1 MKQKLFKHLAAI
13 AAATGTGLAMAQA
26 TGPDMTSLTSS
37 VNFGTVVTA
46 VLAIAA
52 LLAGVYV
59 AIRAA
64 KIVLGMIRGG

>member
-1 MKQKLFKHLAAI
+1 MKQKLFKHLAVI
-13 AAATGTGLAMAQA
+13 AAATGSTLAMAQA
-26 TGPDMTSLTSS
+26 VGPDVSPLTNS
-37 VNFGTVVTA
+37 VDFGTTVTA

-64 KIVLGMIRGG
+64 KIVLSMIRGG